1 MNVILQKKNFFPLTN
16 RAEDPTPLIN
26 KVCIFSVTE
35 FDPVSMTPVVS
46 PLRIGLMKENG
57 HI

>member
-1 MNVILQKKNFFPLTN
+1 MNVILQKKNFFPLKN
-16 RAEDPTPLIN
+16 RTEDITPLFN

-46 PLRIGLMKENG
+46 PMRIGVMKENG
-57 HI
+57 NI